1 MKNYSNKLSARS
13 LLRIALGLILSIV
26 AAQPTVTT
34 WQASARN
41 LSTQGQ
47 GDEARAKPQTLPDQT
62 TIQNVEATQA
72 ALVTEFDVN
81 GLKVIVKR
89 RPGSLT
95 VSAGLF
101 LRGGSRNITAENAG
115 IEALM
120 LDVATEASTSFPR
133 ERMRTETSR
142 MGTVISSGVNYDY
155 SVLSMASTRPNF
167 DRSWEIFTD
176 VALRPSFTR
185 QDVELVQSRMVA
197 SLRDDVDD
205 PDDYLQR
212 LQERAAYVG
221 HPYFNRPRGTAET
234 VGHLK
239 AEDLR
244 RYHQQMMQ
252 SSRLLLVIVGDLD
265 AAQLRQRI
273 TQTFGKLPRGDYRPS
288 PLPALTFGTPSVE
301 VTKRGLPTN
310 YIQGLFAAP
319 SLTASDIYPM
329 RIASSVLRD
338 RVFEEVRVKRNLSY
352 APSAFLS
359 SQGANVGG
367 IYVTAVDANKAVRV
381 MLDEITRL
389 QQEPISREEIIG
401 VVSQYLTSYY
411 MGQETNAAQAG
422 ELAQYE
428 LIGGGWRNSLVTIER
443 LRSVTPEDVQ
453 RAARTYMRNIRFV
466 VIGNP
471 DQIDK
476 NIFTGHAG
484 AE

>member
-26 AAQPTVTT
+26 AAQPTAMT
-34 WQASARN
+34 WHASART

-81 GLKVIVKR
+81 GLKVLVKR

-120 LDVATEASTSFPR
+120 LDVATEASTGFPR

-142 MGTVISSGVNYDY
+142 MGTVISAGVNYDY

-443 LRSVTPEDVQ
+443 LRAVTPEDVQ